1 MWHAPHMMV
10 GCWDGLWHCVCQC
23 LPQYW
28 SFLGGKLM
36 VKRGPPVWKNIRMVV
51 GKTVPFFD
59 RQQGCAVQLL
69 ISWKKFRCHPRIDTY
84 EFLGAKAL
92 RFGTMIGPYPNLLLL
107 GSNGRAPIYKTYVHG
122 LVLSHIFKFS
132 ELVHLPFLHDRHHL
146 ETTMHYNIY
155 VYIYI
160 YIIEICTFSPWK
172 CCNHAIFCTS
182 EVNGNGPVTSL
193 RRWRGRRW
201 SQTASATEQ
210 RGDVA
215 VSPWKPMVWF
225 PIILPSGKLIT

>member
-1 MWHAPHMMV
+1 MV

-36 VKRGPPVWKNIRMVV
+36 VKRCPPVWKNIRMVV

-84 EFLGAKAL
+84 DFLGAKAL
-92 RFGTMIGPYPNLLLL
+92 RFGTMIGLYPNLLLL

-122 LVLSHIFKFS
+122 LGLSHIFKFS

-146 ETTMHYNIY
+146 KTTMHYIIY
-155 VYIYI
+155 MYIYI
-160 YIIEICTFSPWK
+160 FPLLKSAPFRHENVATMPSFAPRRSMGMGLWPLYVDDEGGAGAKQHQPRS
-172 CCNHAIFCTS
+172 S
-182 EVNGNGPVTSL
+182 EGMWRFHHGNQWFGFPLFYPLVN
-193 RRWRGRRW
+193 
-201 SQTASATEQ
+201 
-210 RGDVA
+210 
-215 VSPWKPMVWF
+215 
-225 PIILPSGKLIT
+225 